1 MNINNR
7 ITKLEKTRF
16 ETTINRLRENINAVS
31 DNELEFLFELFATE
45 REKRGLVEKPEIE
58 AARHLLKT
66 LTTEGMTENQALESV
81 LDAARNNGFELTADD
96 ILGAGFRL

>member
-16 ETTINRLRENINAVS
+16 ETTLNRLIENINAVS
-31 DNELEFLFELFATE
+31 DNELEFLFELSTTE

-66 LTTEGMTENQALESV
+66 LTTEGMIENQALESV
-81 LDAARNNGFELTADD
+81 LDAARNNGFELTAGD